1 MFGTPSSSPLFGT
14 PSTTPAFGAP
24 SSTPAFGTPSTTP
37 AFGTPSSTPAFGA
50 PSSTP
55 SFGTPSTA
63 PAFGTPSSTPAFG
76 APSSTPAFGAPS
88 STPAFGTP
96 SSTPA
101 FGVAPSPSPSPFG
114 FQQQM
119 TPSPSPFGFAGGGG
133 GQITTQMAPVAPLPL
148 SPSDRDIQAIVDAYK
163 EDPGNPRY
171 AFRHLLFSVTEPSQ
185 RVKPVAASDIM
196 WAEAM
201 GKLEGMDSSD
211 RERLWPQL
219 VQGFKDLSYRLKLQD
234 GVLVSDSDRLSM
246 TRDNVKKLQRHFQA
260 DTYPWIQRLKQQ
272 ELVIERRLLRIM
284 RIVEALENRG
294 YRIPL
299 TKEEADLYERLA
311 VIAKQLKG
319 PTGDLHKR
327 VYNLL
332 STSRL
337 LASAGG
343 TAGPIYIP
351 SSAKVDEQSV
361 AELLEALQQQTEA
374 VAKLGNVMKRD
385 TRDLEIILSEDT
397 DMAEDSVGRRAL
409 KM

>member
-1 MFGTPSSSPLFGT
+1 LFFC
-14 PSTTPAFGAP
+14 A
-24 SSTPAFGTPSTTP
+24 
-37 AFGTPSSTPAFGA
+37 
-50 PSSTP
+50 
-55 SFGTPSTA
+55 
-63 PAFGTPSSTPAFG
+63 
-76 APSSTPAFGAPS
+76 
-88 STPAFGTP
+88 
-96 SSTPA
+96 
-101 FGVAPSPSPSPFG
+101 
-114 FQQQM
+114 Q
-119 TPSPSPFGFAGGGG
+119 
-133 GQITTQMAPVAPLPL
+133 
-148 SPSDRDIQAIVDAYK
+148 
-163 EDPGNPRY
+163 
-171 AFRHLLFSVTEPSQ
+171 
-185 RVKPVAASDIM
+185 
-196 WAEAM
+196 
-201 GKLEGMDSSD
+201 
-211 RERLWPQL
+211 
-219 VQGFKDLSYRLKLQD
+219 LQD

-319 PTGDLHKR
+319 PTGDLHRR

-385 TRDLEIILSEDT
+385 TRDLEIIPSEDT

-409 KM
+409 KMYN

>member
-37 AFGTPSSTPAFGA
+37 DFGTPSSTPAFGA

-246 TRDNVKKLQRHFQA
+246 TRDNVKK
-260 DTYPWIQRLKQQ
+260 
-272 ELVIERRLLRIM
+272 IM